1 MASAVAKRWK
11 PVERKDLQKILAELE
26 LQLSG
31 LADEGSAAKVGGL
44 LGAEV
49 LVASTLYRRAD
60 RYELFL
66 RLVRVSTAEVLA
78 VSRAKLALDLG
89 L

>member
-1 MASAVAKRWK
+1 M
-11 PVERKDLQKILAELE
+11 QKILAELE

-31 LADEGSAAKVGGL
+31 LVDEGSSARVGKV
-44 LGAEV
+44 LGADV
-49 LVASTLYRRAD
+49 LVASTLYKRAD

-78 VSRAKLALDLG
+78 VSRARIALDLG